1 MHVLFFVSNYSSI
14 IFPNKGYFFKVIC
27 EGLVKKGIEVTVIA
41 PLPYSNKWIEKLI
54 PRLKNYHLLPKKE
67 KTNGVTIHRPRYF
80 NFPFADKFRL
90 RPFLIFKS
98 LKPLLHKLNPQLIDF
113 RNSYPSYPL
122 GDVAEKLAKYY
133 RIPYLYT
140 INGQEYLMSEPDSI
154 LMTSRLRRYARGAA
168 KMFGVS
174 TEIVRETKRITEV
187 TAELMVHPI
196 GVPASRM
203 TMEEKRLLKHHLQL
217 NSANKYFLYA
227 GAISHLKGTD
237 VLLAAFRKLNLAD
250 TILILI
256 GPMDKD
262 AFQFNSNE
270 HYLGLK
276 PQEVVYQYMQ
286 VCDLF
291 IFPSRIEGMPNVL
304 KEAGA
309 AGIPIIAS
317 RVGGIPELLGEDER
331 GLLMPDISTNY
342 LIDCIQKSNNLPDK
356 VKERCINMKEYIE
369 KIYSVEVCTEK
380 LIEIYKHTLNNN

>member
-1 MHVLFFVSNYSSI
+1 
-14 IFPNKGYFFKVIC
+14 
-27 EGLVKKGIEVTVIA
+27 
-41 PLPYSNKWIEKLI
+41 
-54 PRLKNYHLLPKKE
+54 
-67 KTNGVTIHRPRYF
+67 
-80 NFPFADKFRL
+80 
-90 RPFLIFKS
+90 
-98 LKPLLHKLNPQLIDF
+98 
-113 RNSYPSYPL
+113 
-122 GDVAEKLAKYY
+122 
-133 RIPYLYT
+133 
-140 INGQEYLMSEPDSI
+140 
-154 LMTSRLRRYARGAA
+154 
-168 KMFGVS
+168 
-174 TEIVRETKRITEV
+174 
-187 TAELMVHPI
+187 
-196 GVPASRM
+196 
-203 TMEEKRLLKHHLQL
+203 
-217 NSANKYFLYA
+217 
-227 GAISHLKGTD
+227 
-237 VLLAAFRKLNLAD
+237 
-250 TILILI
+250 
-256 GPMDKD
+256 
-262 AFQFNSNE
+262 E